1 MRYIMEFDRVPYE
14 VADVDEAVLADFASR
29 GQAGVVVLSA
39 GFDSKD
45 TANLGQLIEQF
56 GLVGLDGK
64 PTRAPRPA
72 DRYGLYRFDP
82 PQGAGRR

>member
-1 MRYIMEFDRVPYE
+1 M
-14 VADVDEAVLADFASR
+14 
-29 GQAGVVVLSA
+29 LSA

-45 TANLGQLIEQF
+45 TANLGELIEQF

-64 PTRAPRPA
+64 PARAPRPA

-82 PQGAGRR
+82 PPGAGRR